1 MSYLIKHESKVF
13 SPDGNATIDSAEIEK
28 HNAEQEK
35 LDLAHWA
42 TKPDRFYAYYTKS
55 EESPNFGNVVVT
67 WLGTRLGDVYYHK
80 RSYMPNGTRILHIRV
95 RGTNGAEYY
104 GKFGDDN
111 CQLVRLRRFR

>member
-1 MSYLIKHESKVF
+1 MSYLMKHESKVF
-13 SPDGNATIDSAEIEK
+13 LEK

-35 LDLAHWA
+35 IDLALWA
-42 TKPDRFYAYYTKS
+42 TKPDRFHAYY
-55 EESPNFGNVVVT
+55 EESPNIGNVVVT
-67 WLGTRLGDVYYHK
+67 WLGTRLGDVYYCK